1 MLSPDTSAAELSTT
15 EAETD
20 GDASPR
26 KAKMPLPTMPA
37 ATRNEPMRDSSSSD
51 EGTPRNLQAQAQ
63 AQAQAQVA
71 QVVEEQP
78 RLEYSPMRLRGGEVL
93 SDTETLKS
101 IRAKRRKALATA
113 SDQEDVRRDR
123 SPLRASREELGIMP
137 RDALEAALT
146 SQIELVQELVDER
159 TSALDEMARL
169 GEVLYA
175 TDNERTNLRRELDE
189 ERTRSSAESS
199 GGGGGGVAASQ
210 VSFLRRVLA
219 KVEASRDAARAELA
233 RVKRSAGTAEARTT
247 ELVEEIEAQDAEAAE
262 ARRRLR
268 AEHARGAALQ
278 RALEESHSQLVD
290 QWRRLVALHRFAAL
304 AVTIAALIALR
315 LWLGPRGGA
324 LAAAALS
331 SVSADN
337 TTDAATAAEAT
348 SATTAGIV

>member
-1 MLSPDTSAAELSTT
+1 
-15 EAETD
+15 
-20 GDASPR
+20 
-26 KAKMPLPTMPA
+26 
-37 ATRNEPMRDSSSSD
+37 
-51 EGTPRNLQAQAQ
+51 
-63 AQAQAQVA
+63 
-71 QVVEEQP
+71 
-78 RLEYSPMRLRGGEVL
+78 
-93 SDTETLKS
+93 
-101 IRAKRRKALATA
+101 
-113 SDQEDVRRDR
+113 
-123 SPLRASREELGIMP
+123 MP

-290 QWRRLVALHRFAAL
+290 QWRRLVAP
-304 AVTIAALIALR
+304 T
-315 LWLGPRGGA
+315 
-324 LAAAALS
+324 S
-331 SVSADN
+331 SKRRNAWCSRC
-337 TTDAATAAEAT
+337 T
-348 SATTAGIV
+348 